1 MSIDRQT
8 GGEMAAIFVLSK
20 SIGMQKFVFAV
31 PFTLTPKPSN
41 MNTRLVITWI
51 FRLLAALI
59 MLQTLYFKFTAHPQ
73 SVHLFTILGM
83 EPWGRIGTGVLEL
96 IASLLILWPRTTG
109 YGAILGL
116 GLMSGAIFFHL
127 TKLGIKF
134 DGDYVLFTYALIAF
148 ISCAVLSFLYRKQ
161 LPGLAGLSRT

>member
-1 MSIDRQT
+1 
-8 GGEMAAIFVLSK
+8 
-20 SIGMQKFVFAV
+20 
-31 PFTLTPKPSN
+31 
-41 MNTRLVITWI
+41 MNSRNIITWI

-73 SVHLFTILGM
+73 SVHLFTALGM

-96 IASLLILWPRTTG
+96 IASLLILYPRTTG
-109 YGAILGL
+109 YGALLGL

-134 DGDYVLFTYALIAF
+134 DGDYGLFTYALIAF
-148 ISCAVLSFLYRKQ
+148 VSCAVLVLFYRNV
-161 LPGLAGLSRT
+161 LLRRVGLVKS